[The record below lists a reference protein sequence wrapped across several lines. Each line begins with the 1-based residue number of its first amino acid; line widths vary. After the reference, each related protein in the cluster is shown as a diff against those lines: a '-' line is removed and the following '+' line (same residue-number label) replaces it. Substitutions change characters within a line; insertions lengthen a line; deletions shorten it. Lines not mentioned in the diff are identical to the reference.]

1 VKKLFLL
8 FVSIVILAIPWT
20 GQARDHSKEDQVKQ
34 WTQTMAQQ
42 DSRFTSFTQ
51 ATIEIKPIN
60 KQNELIL
67 FKSPE
72 KVIGYMVVE
81 DHDQQLS
88 LLEYGLGPHPLFDQ
102 KVVYPYLQGV
112 SAPLQT
118 VYAGLESAWISA
130 HGLYDGKSGE
140 KYPQASTLDEMQ
152 SEAAIVSTS
161 SLTMSFQSN
170 SNDPFSKAW
179 FKGGVQLESKSDLLG
194 GIAKND
200 VMYVAKL
207 YHQTVTAPYSVLGY
221 HLWNK
226 KELFIELADDGSR
239 FVPYSQ
245 LASFG
250 HFLR

>member
-1 VKKLFLL
+1 MKKLFLL

-20 GQARDHSKEDQVKQ
+20 GQARDHSQEDQVKQ
-34 WTQTMAQQ
+34 WTQTMAQL
-42 DSRFTSFTQ
+42 DSRFAPFTQ

-72 KVIGYMVVE
+72 KVIGYMVVV
-81 DHDQQLS
+81 DHDEQLS

-102 KVVYPYLQGV
+102 RVVNPYLQGA

-130 HGLYDGKSGE
+130 QGLYDGKSGE
-140 KYPQASTLDEMQ
+140 KYPQASILDEMQ
-152 SEAAIVSTS
+152 SEEAIASTS
-161 SLTMSFQSN
+161 SLTMSLQSHTN
-170 SNDPFSKAW
+170 VSFSKAW
-179 FKGGVQLESKSDLLG
+179 FQGGVQLESKSDLLD
-194 GIAKND
+194 GIAKKD

-207 YHQTVTAPYSVLGY
+207 YHQTVTAPYAVLGC
-221 HLWNK
+221 HIWNK

-245 LASFG
+245 LVSFG